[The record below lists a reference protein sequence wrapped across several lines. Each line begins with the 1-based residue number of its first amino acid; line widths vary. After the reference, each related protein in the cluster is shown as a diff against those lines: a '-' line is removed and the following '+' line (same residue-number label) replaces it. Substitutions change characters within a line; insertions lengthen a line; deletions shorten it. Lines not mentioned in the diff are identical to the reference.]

1 MWVLTS
7 VSKFGF
13 LGFSA
18 WSSLKLCYNCLK
30 LWYLSKY
37 LHWYTFGIC
46 FKLWLPWLFC
56 LVFIK
61 ALWAAWVNTL
71 HSSLVVCHFQSYIWV
86 CCPMVVVS
94 NHGPLLLSPG
104 MSVSALLA
112 LLSAPMLALLYASYN
127 VSLLV
132 LLRAFLSFFI
142 CFVSWLLG
150 SFILVECSKYCQNW
164 IFVLCDNFSG
174 FSFVVIS
181 KIRQNP

>member
-1 MWVLTS
+1 MFGWLLQLFKAFLDIDKHLVS
-7 VSKFGF
+7 V
-13 LGFSA
+13 
-18 WSSLKLCYNCLK
+18 C
-30 LWYLSKY
+30 
-37 LHWYTFGIC
+37 
-46 FKLWLPWLFC
+46 
-56 LVFIK
+56 
-61 ALWAAWVNTL
+61 WAAWVNIHL
-71 HSSLVVCHFQSYIWV
+71 SSWVVCHFLFKFELATS
-86 CCPMVVVS
+86 MVVVS